1 MYSIRKSNKKDA
13 DVIFNYSYKTYFQ
26 YNDVDEEEKQILTS
40 IIKHNINE
48 NIFNYNMIIMDNK
61 IVGMYLFYEY
71 NDGILLDDIYIEEE
85 YRNKYIGSNII
96 KDLQKNHII
105 YLNVYKSN
113 KKAISLYEK
122 LDFKIID
129 DKLNRYQMKSDSL

>member
-13 DVIFNYSYKTYFQ
+13 DVIFSYSYKTYFQ

-129 DKLNRYQMKSDSL
+129 DKLNRYQMKSNSL

>member
-48 NIFNYNMIIMDNK
+48 NIFNYNMIILDSK

-85 YRNKYIGSNII
+85 YRNKYIGSSII